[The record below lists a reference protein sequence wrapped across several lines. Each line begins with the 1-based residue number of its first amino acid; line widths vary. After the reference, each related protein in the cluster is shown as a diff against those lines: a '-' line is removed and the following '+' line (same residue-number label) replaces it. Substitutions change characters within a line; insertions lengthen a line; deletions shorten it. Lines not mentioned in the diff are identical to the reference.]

1 MPKIPSVRK
10 FKGDNEISFQKW
22 ILQFNAQIAALGVAA
37 DKKNEV
43 LLCCLD
49 DCAFTAASAEIAA
62 DANITFDNL
71 VNALKTT
78 FSGEDYKRNV
88 ESKLRNLKFSKGT
101 NINNFCNTLRT
112 FVKELYGLDNANAVD
127 AIAINHVMP
136 QLDEEIR
143 RDVKILQLTGN
154 KNLERLLELVDD
166 KLSGN
171 PLLCNNSL
179 KVSAVETGDR
189 FSKIVNLI
197 DVLSVKVDTISRDH
211 GRDQVNLKCKNCGKN
226 NHDEKQCFK
235 LKTCFKCHKKG
246 HISRY
251 CRENTGNIS
260 AANIPQVCNIEP
272 AKRVLLKVKIGGKEF
287 TFLHDTGSQ
296 FSIITRK
303 TYESIPVRPP
313 LQNVDKNGIGIDGS
327 NFKFDGIVYLNLSL
341 LKHDDTYCSAAFSR

>member
-1 MPKIPSVRK
+1 M
-10 FKGDNEISFQKW
+10 
-22 ILQFNAQIAALGVAA
+22 
-37 DKKNEV
+37 
-43 LLCCLD
+43 LCCLD

-101 NINNFCNTLRT
+101 NINIFCNTLRT

-127 AIAINHVMP
+127 AIAINHVMA

-179 KVSAVETGDR
+179 KVSAVENDDR

-197 DVLSVKVDTISRDH
+197 DVLSVKVDAISRDH
-211 GRDQVNLKCKNCGKN
+211 GRDQVNLKCTNCGKN

-235 LKTCFKCHKKG
+235 LKTSLCY
-246 HISRY
+246 IP
-251 CRENTGNIS
+251 S
-260 AANIPQVCNIEP
+260 AVPE
-272 AKRVLLKVKIGGKEF
+272 
-287 TFLHDTGSQ
+287 
-296 FSIITRK
+296 
-303 TYESIPVRPP
+303 
-313 LQNVDKNGIGIDGS
+313 GI
-327 NFKFDGIVYLNLSL
+327 
-341 LKHDDTYCSAAFSR
+341 